1 VWRFLLPRQVS
12 GRVVLANL
20 DEVTTQNL
28 LHSYPAALVLGRS
41 GADLDGV
48 ARAAIWDGRRAP
60 LRPGTVA
67 LLICDDRDGMCATAL
82 ASTLAESGEC
92 VAIVRS
98 TQPYRFALFPT
109 PEQVRAVIGGGW
121 PLTYDGSP
129 RKWLGYWLAT
139 TRIWRYLGRSG
150 LAVRWP
156 NDSVVDV
163 VLDQVGARMG
173 SRAYL
178 RGLIGGR
185 GLGQVTLRVSCEEGE
200 LAVRVAVTPDSARR
214 LHNHQRVLAD
224 LSTRL
229 GSAWRTVAFPDVVAG
244 GEADGIS
251 WAAERWVKL
260 PAVRASRSWQASGRG
275 WDALRAIASEL
286 AAVAGTGHASADW
299 ARGWATGLDAV
310 APGMEEEILAALAP
324 IGAANMAT
332 AWCHGDLWPGNVFL
346 RKPPL
351 PPVVIDWERARPDAP
366 AGLDAVYAELCRV
379 VMHRNCT
386 FGDAAALMAR
396 SASIEL
402 ATVEIAGKPFASWDQ
417 SEQTALLL
425 ATVIHYATGENE
437 GGLADRW
444 TEGWGAMHIAP
455 LMSAMRLRAHHGYQL
470 APPSR
475 TRPLGRAV
483 G

>member
-1 VWRFLLPRQVS
+1 MWRFLLPRHVS
-12 GRVVLANL
+12 GRVVLASL

-41 GADLDGV
+41 AADLDGV

-67 LLICDDRDGMCATAL
+67 LLICDDRDGTCATAL
-82 ASTLAESGEC
+82 ASALAEGGEC

-98 TQPYRFALFPT
+98 ARPYRFALFPT

-173 SRAYL
+173 SHAYL

-185 GLGQVTLRVSCEEGE
+185 GLGQLTLRVSCEKCE

-229 GSAWRTVAFPDVVAG
+229 GSAWRTVAFPDVVGGGKPTAFHGLPNAG
-244 GEADGIS
+244 SSSRPYGP
-251 WAAERWVKL
+251 AA
-260 PAVRASRSWQASGRG
+260 PGRN
-275 WDALRAIASEL
+275 L
-286 AAVAGTGHASADW
+286 AAAGMRSGLSRRSLLPSPGPAAPMLTG
-299 ARGWATGLDAV
+299 R
-310 APGMEEEILAALAP
+310 
-324 IGAANMAT
+324 T
-332 AWCHGDLWPGNVFL
+332 AG
-346 RKPPL
+346 PP
-351 PPVVIDWERARPDAP
+351 A
-366 AGLDAVYAELCRV
+366 
-379 VMHRNCT
+379 
-386 FGDAAALMAR
+386 
-396 SASIEL
+396 
-402 ATVEIAGKPFASWDQ
+402 
-417 SEQTALLL
+417 
-425 ATVIHYATGENE
+425 
-437 GGLADRW
+437 
-444 TEGWGAMHIAP
+444 
-455 LMSAMRLRAHHGYQL
+455 
-470 APPSR
+470 
-475 TRPLGRAV
+475 
-483 G
+483 